1 MDNLFT
7 RCLEK
12 LPSRDGNQETKMMSD
27 LWERG
32 AFQELRS
39 PLGNATSIISVG
51 LRGNHQ
57 VLASEVQQ
65 REQ

>member
-7 RCLEK
+7 QWLGK
-12 LPSRDGNQETKMMSD
+12 LPSHDGSQETKMMSH

-32 AFQELRS
+32 AFQELQS
-39 PLGNATSIISVG
+39 ALGNATSIISVG